1 MSRWH
6 FGVMKEDL
14 LPLRKGDHVVIGKS
28 TLEFTHPTMGEG
40 FWLLGVDS
48 DIARL
53 VADGDPC
60 MGKGLSRIVRREKP
74 VDVDKQER
82 CTERAKAL
90 MPNSAYTPKNRRK
103 QTYFF
108 GGRPTKI
115 ANSTEWNYNG

>member
-6 FGVMKEDL
+6 YGVMKEDL
-14 LPLRKGDHVVIGKS
+14 LPLRKGDNVVIGKS

-48 DIARL
+48 NVARL
-53 VADGDPC
+53 VADGDSS
-60 MGKGLSRIVRREKP
+60 MGKGLSRLVRRVGTVETN
-74 VDVDKQER
+74 KQER
-82 CTERAKAL
+82 CTERAKIL

-108 GGRPTKI
+108 GGRPKKTL
-115 ANSTEWNYNG
+115 SGTEWNLQ